1 MNIEN
6 IPSKSK
12 LLITTMFIFISLV
25 FCYGYEYHKVY
36 DSINV
41 QVADSAVIE
50 YGSPN
55 YDIRTVVDNIDGE
68 IVSIKQ
74 DIDTT
79 KVGEQE
85 IVVEVEKDNVV
96 KDVSLVVEVK
106 DTIAPAIE
114 LKNETISLTTGE
126 SFDMLSNLASVSDQV
141 DGEIDYQ
148 QKEIVNEEVDTNY
161 YTVESNVNSE
171 VAGTYQVTVKA
182 VDKYG
187 NASSATYSVVVED
200 EVKPV
205 EVTTP
210 VVDNEVSYQ
219 DDYVATGDVNAMV
232 ELAYSLIGSPYMAGG
247 NTPAGF
253 DCSGFVQYLYSR
265 IGISISRST
274 STQLYD
280 GVAVSY
286 ENAQPGDILLWGYAN
301 GTITHSAIYVGNGQ
315 MIHATNPRQ
324 GVIASDVAAWTRGSG
339 TSVLAVRRI

>member
-1 MNIEN
+1 MNLEN

-12 LLITTMFIFISLV
+12 LLFTTMFIFISLV

-41 QVADSAVIE
+41 KVADSAVIE

-286 ENAQPGDILLWGYAN
+286 ENAQPGDILLWGYTN

>member
-1 MNIEN
+1 MNLEN

-12 LLITTMFIFISLV
+12 LLFTTMFIFISLV

-41 QVADSAVIE
+41 KVADSAVIE

-301 GTITHSAIYVGNGQ
+301 GIITHSAIYVGNGQ

>member
-1 MNIEN
+1 MNLEN

-12 LLITTMFIFISLV
+12 LLFTTMFIFISLV

-41 QVADSAVIE
+41 KVADSAVIE

-187 NASSATYSVVVED
+187 NVSSATYSVVVED

-301 GTITHSAIYVGNGQ
+301 GIITHSAIYVGNGQ

>member
-1 MNIEN
+1 MNLEN

-12 LLITTMFIFISLV
+12 LLFTTMFIFISLV

-301 GTITHSAIYVGNGQ
+301 GAITHSAIYVGNGQ